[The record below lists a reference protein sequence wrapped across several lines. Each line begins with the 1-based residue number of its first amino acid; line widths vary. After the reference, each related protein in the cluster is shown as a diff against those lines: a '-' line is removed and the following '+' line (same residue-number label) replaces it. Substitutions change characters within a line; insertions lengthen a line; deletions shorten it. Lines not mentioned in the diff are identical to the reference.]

1 MLGPDEDMYK
11 VVHDIAQSDVGVAS
25 YLEFG
30 EPSVISET
38 SIAEPV
44 NEVVRTAFLWD
55 EGYDDAGL
63 RKEAT

>member
-1 MLGPDEDMYK
+1 MLRPDEDMYK

-30 EPSVISET
+30 KPSVISKT
-38 SIAEPV
+38 SITEPV
-44 NEVVRTAFLWD
+44 NEVVGTAFLWN